1 MKRILV
7 AEDRPASLELI
18 RTVLESAGYEVIDA
32 MDGQDA
38 LHKAGTNSVDLVL
51 LDLQMP
57 KIDGF
62 GVVRQLRN
70 DPKFNTIP
78 IVALTASAMQG
89 DRERA
94 LGAGFS
100 SYIAK
105 PIDLAALRSEIE
117 RLLSGKGDS
126 DASKREIF

>member
-18 RTVLESAGYEVIDA
+18 RTVLESAGYEVIQA
-32 MDGQDA
+32 ADGQEA
-38 LHKAGTNSVDLVL
+38 VEKASGNPVDLVL

-57 KIDGF
+57 KMDGF
-62 GVVRQLRN
+62 GVLAHLRR
-70 DPKFNTIP
+70 DAKFAKIP
-78 IVALTASAMQG
+78 IVALTASAMHG

-94 LGAGFS
+94 LAAGFS

-105 PIDLAALRSEIE
+105 PIDLTALRSEME
-117 RLLSGKGDS
+117 RLIGAEGCFG
-126 DASKREIF
+126 ASERKSC

>member
-7 AEDRPASLELI
+7 AEDRPSSRELI
-18 RTVLESAGYEVIDA
+18 CTVLDSAGYEILQAV
-32 MDGQDA
+32 DGEDA
-38 LHKAGTNSVDLVL
+38 LEKALGNAVDLII

-62 GVVRQLRN
+62 GVLGALRK
-70 DPKFNTIP
+70 DERFAGTP
-78 IVALTASAMQG
+78 ILALTASAMQG

-94 LGAGFS
+94 LDAGFS

-105 PIDLAALRSEIE
+105 PVDLKGLRSEI
-117 RLLSGKGDS
+117 RRFLGS
-126 DASKREIF
+126 

>member
-7 AEDRPASLELI
+7 ADDRPSSRELI
-18 RTVLESAGYEVIDA
+18 CAVLDSAGYEILEAV
-32 MDGQDA
+32 DGEDA
-38 LHKAGTNSVDLVL
+38 LEKALHNPIDLVI

-62 GVVRQLRN
+62 GVVSALR
-70 DPKFNTIP
+70 KQERFAATP
-78 IVALTASAMQG
+78 ILALTASAMPG

-94 LGAGFS
+94 LEAGFS

-105 PIDLAALRSEIE
+105 PIDLKALRAEI
-117 RLLSGKGDS
+117 RRFLGS
-126 DASKREIF
+126 

>member
-18 RTVLESAGYEVIDA
+18 RTVLESSGYEVIEA
-32 MDGQDA
+32 MDGQQA
-38 LHKAGTNSVDLVL
+38 VERASETPVDLIL

-57 KIDGF
+57 KLDGF
-62 GVVRQLRN
+62 GVVTYLRK
-70 DPKFNTIP
+70 DPRFQSTP

-94 LGAGFS
+94 LAAGFS
-100 SYIAK
+100 SYITK
-105 PIDLAALRSEIE
+105 PVDLTALRSEME
-117 RLLSGKGDS
+117 RLIGSTEGCQ
-126 DASKREIF
+126 AR

>member
-7 AEDRPASLELI
+7 AEDRPSSRELI
-18 RTVLESAGYEVIDA
+18 CTVLDSAGYEILEAV
-32 MDGQDA
+32 DGEDA
-38 LHKAGTNSVDLVL
+38 LEKALRNPVDLII

-62 GVVRQLRN
+62 GVLDALRKHERFA
-70 DPKFNTIP
+70 DTP
-78 IVALTASAMQG
+78 ILALTASAMQG

-94 LGAGFS
+94 LDAGFS

-105 PIDLAALRSEIE
+105 PVDLKGLRSEIQ
-117 RLLSGKGDS
+117 RFLGS
-126 DASKREIF
+126 